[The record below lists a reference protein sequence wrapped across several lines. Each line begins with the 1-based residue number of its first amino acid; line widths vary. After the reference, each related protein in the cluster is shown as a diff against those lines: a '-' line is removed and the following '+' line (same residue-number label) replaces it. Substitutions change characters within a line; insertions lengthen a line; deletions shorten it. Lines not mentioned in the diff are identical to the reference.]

1 MSWCMQVMSVIQ
13 WDEHPFLNM
22 KPDPEVGQ
30 IALAFRALLQEDMN
44 PTLNRYAGSVM
55 CPLLSQRAA
64 TICACSRQMEML
76 MNCSVAEQMLL
87 C

>member
-1 MSWCMQVMSVIQ
+1 MQVMSVIQ

-76 MNCSVAEQMLL
+76 MNWSVAEQMLL